1 MLKCPGCEY
10 RTTKAKQMAKHVE
23 NTKHGQQKRAREDK
37 SYLKQQQF
45 KKKV

>member
-23 NTKHGQQKRAREDK
+23 NTKHGMQRSTRENK
-37 SYLKQQQF
+37 SYLSQKHR
-45 KKKV
+45 KKKA